1 MRSEAGSGRRPGPA
15 GGRGVAGMTAS
26 IATPAAPVNHGVS
39 TSSVGFVEVLL
50 DLLDGWPRR
59 EPSRLRG

>member
-1 MRSEAGSGRRPGPA
+1 
-15 GGRGVAGMTAS
+15 MTAS
-26 IATPAAPVNHGVS
+26 IATPAAPVNYDVS
-39 TSSVGFVEVLL
+39 TYSVRVVEVLL